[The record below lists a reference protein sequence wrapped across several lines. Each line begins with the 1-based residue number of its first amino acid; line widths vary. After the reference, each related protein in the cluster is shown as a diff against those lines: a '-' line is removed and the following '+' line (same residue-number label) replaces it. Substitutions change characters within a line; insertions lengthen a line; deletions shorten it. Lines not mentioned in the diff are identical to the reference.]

1 MPLTKANVTAASRVM
16 LPTYVVMTAVIGLV
30 YLLDPLGR
38 LERVH
43 ALTAQRML
51 MGGQMWPWG
60 LVFLGLSVVMLAA
73 FRQHRRTWFVFAL
86 YGCAV
91 AFLMWAILYAVSIF
105 LDPATSLLAPVY
117 PLFVVRACRA
127 SAKSLLR
134 GER

>member
-1 MPLTKANVTAASRVM
+1 MPLTKANVTAASRIM
-16 LPTYVVMTAVIGLV
+16 LPTYIVLTGVIGIV
-30 YLLDPLGR
+30 YTFDPLGR
-38 LERVH
+38 LDGVA
-43 ALTAQRML
+43 ALAAQRWI

-60 LVFLGLSVVMLAA
+60 LVFLGLSAVMLAA
-73 FRQHRRTWFVFAL
+73 FRQKRREWFVFAL

-91 AFLMWAILYAVSIF
+91 TFAMWSVLYAVSIF
-105 LDPATSLLAPVY
+105 LDPVTSLLAPVY